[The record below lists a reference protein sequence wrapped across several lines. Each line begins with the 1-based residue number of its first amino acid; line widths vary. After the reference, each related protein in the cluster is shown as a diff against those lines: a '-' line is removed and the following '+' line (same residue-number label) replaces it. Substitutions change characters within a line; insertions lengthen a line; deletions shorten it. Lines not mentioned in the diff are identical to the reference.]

1 MMAAMDS
8 ALAQRR
14 NIAITFAGGGNRAFF
29 QLGLMHRW
37 ADRLLPR
44 TAAVA
49 ACSAGA
55 CVAMLVLSGRET
67 QTRAF
72 WRARRA
78 HVRRNFD
85 LLEVLA
91 GRSPIPHAPIYRD
104 TVLCICA
111 ESGLERIRA
120 APFPVLVLTAALPRA
135 LPASLSALLGFG
147 AYNVEKRLRREM
159 IHPSLGRHLGFRP
172 YLVDARSCETPE
184 ELADL
189 VLASSSSPPFTP
201 VGSFRGRRLLDGGMI
216 DNVPA
221 SAAEAVDAVRRNL
234 VLLTRPYPRNVLGD
248 HGERLYVA
256 PSEPV
261 PVERWDY
268 TRPDLL
274 DATIDMG
281 EREAELHETALRRF
295 LAC

>member
-1 MMAAMDS
+1 MD
-8 ALAQRR
+8 ATQPPRPERR
-14 NIAITFAGGGNRAFF
+14 NIAITFAGGGNRAFY

-37 ADRLLPR
+37 EDRILPR

-78 HVRRNFD
+78 HLRRNFD
-85 LLEVLA
+85 LFELLA

-104 TVLCICA
+104 TLLCICA
-111 ESGLERIRA
+111 EGGLERIRA
-120 APFPVLVLTAALPRA
+120 APFPVLVLTAALPRM
-135 LPASLSALLGFG
+135 LPTSVSVLLGFG

-159 IHPSLGRHLGFRP
+159 IHPSLGRRIGFRP
-172 YLVDARSCETPE
+172 YVVDARSCETPE

-201 VGSFRGRRLLDGGMI
+201 VGAFRGQRLLDGGMI

-221 SAAEAVDAVRRNL
+221 SAAEAVNTVRRNL
-234 VLLTRPYPRNVLGD
+234 ILLTRPYPRNVLGD
-248 HGERLYVA
+248 RGERLYVA

-268 TRPDLL
+268 TRPDLV

-281 EREAELHETALRRF
+281 EREADLHEAALRRF